1 MKENPTKKRTK
12 KKESIPAGA
21 DDTLKE
27 MVSALNELP
36 TDVLAMTSPR
46 PRTSAVFCV
55 AMFNCAIIW
64 FFS

>member
-36 TDVLAMTSPR
+36 TDVLEQLLHNLEEIEKYNKEHPEELEEDE
-46 PRTSAVFCV
+46 
-55 AMFNCAIIW
+55 
-64 FFS
+64 

>member
-1 MKENPTKKRTK
+1 MKENPTKKKAK

-36 TDVLAMTSPR
+36 TDVLEQLLHNLEEIEKYNKEHPEELEEDE
-46 PRTSAVFCV
+46 
-55 AMFNCAIIW
+55 
-64 FFS
+64 

>member
-1 MKENPTKKRTK
+1 MKENPTKKRAK

-36 TDVLAMTSPR
+36 TDVLEQLLHNLEEIEKYNKEHPEELEEDE
-46 PRTSAVFCV
+46 
-55 AMFNCAIIW
+55 
-64 FFS
+64 

>member
-1 MKENPTKKRTK
+1 MQENPTKKSIT

-36 TDVLAMTSPR
+36 TDVLEQLLHNLEEIEKYNKEHPEELEEDE
-46 PRTSAVFCV
+46 
-55 AMFNCAIIW
+55 
-64 FFS
+64 